1 MSIELENQSVIP
13 RLVQQIADL
22 PADWH
27 AAGTVSS
34 SVLDAIVRHT
44 QNQQVCH
51 SLETGA
57 GKTTLLFSHLSGDHK
72 VFAKENENRSIT
84 VVLKSPLLR
93 SETVEFIE
101 GPTQLTLPRY
111 DFHPEQKLQVA
122 LLDGPHG
129 YPFPDLEYYYVY
141 PHLDTGALLIVDDI
155 QIPTINRMFEFLRED
170 AMFEFLE
177 VVGNT
182 GFLRRTDAP
191 VFAPLGDGWWTQNF
205 NTSRMAAAAKP
216 SKTQQMRSLIGQA
229 LPVPVKRTL
238 KRLIQDRS

>member
-1 MSIELENQSVIP
+1 MPITVENQPAIP

-27 AAGTVSS
+27 GAGTMPG

-44 QNQQVCH
+44 HHQQLKH

-57 GKTTLLFSHLSGDHK
+57 GKTTLLFSHISADHK

-84 VVLKSPLLR
+84 VVLESSLLNR
-93 SETVEFIE
+93 ETVEFIE
-101 GPTQLTLPRY
+101 GPTQLTLARY
-111 DFHPEQKLQVA
+111 EFRPEEKFQLA

-141 PHLDTGALLIVDDI
+141 PHLDTGALLIIDDI
-155 QIPTINRMFEFLRED
+155 HIPTIHRMFEFLRED

-177 VVGNT
+177 IVGST

-191 VFAPLGDGWWTQNF
+191 VFAPLGDGWWMQNF
-205 NTSRMAAAAKP
+205 NTTRMEAAGKP
-216 SKTQQMRSLIGQA
+216 SKAQQVRSLIGQT
-229 LPVPVKRTL
+229 LPSPVKRAL
-238 KRLIQDRS
+238 KRLIGS